1 MGLITSYNL
10 RSMIARKGTAAMTA
24 GGIAMVVAVF
34 VMTLA
39 LAQGF
44 RATLVA
50 SGSPQNAIVLRKSA
64 TAETMSSVLRD
75 DVPIVESLPQVAR
88 DADGRPLASP
98 ELLTII
104 ALPRISNNQP
114 ANVPLRGVGPKA
126 FEVRD
131 GITMAEGR
139 RFAFGT
145 REINV
150 GRLAMGRFKGLTLD
164 SDVKFGGA
172 TWKIVGVFTANDA
185 SFESEIWGDV
195 DLMMPAFQR
204 RGYQSVIVKL
214 TDPSAF
220 DSFKTAVETDPRMF
234 LQPQR
239 EQEYY
244 AEQSRQLTTV
254 IRVFGTFVTLI
265 LAVGA
270 VFGAMNTMY
279 AAVAFRTREIGT
291 MRALGFSPLRI
302 VTAFLA
308 ESVALALVGG
318 VIGCMLALPIHG
330 LSTGT
335 TNFSSFSEVAFKFRI
350 TPALLAGGMV
360 FAGLMGAAGGL
371 LPAIRAARIP
381 VARAL
386 REI

>member
-1 MGLITSYNL
+1 VSRT
-10 RSMIARKGTAAMTA
+10 
-24 GGIAMVVAVF
+24 
-34 VMTLA
+34 
-39 LAQGF
+39 
-44 RATLVA
+44 
-50 SGSPQNAIVLRKSA
+50 
-64 TAETMSSVLRD
+64 

-88 DADGRPLASP
+88 GADGRPLASP
-98 ELLTII
+98 ELVTII
-104 ALPRISNNQP
+104 ALPRYSNNQP

-126 FEVRD
+126 FEIRD
-131 GITMAEGR
+131 ALKFVEGR
-139 RFAFGT
+139 RFTFGS

-150 GRLAMGRFKGLTLD
+150 GRLAMNRFKGLTLG
-164 SDVKFGGA
+164 SDVRFGSA
-172 TWKIVGVFTANDA
+172 TWKVVGIFAANDA

-204 RGYQSVIVKL
+204 VGYQSITVRL

-220 DSFKTAVETDPRMF
+220 DSFKAAVDGDPR
-234 LQPQR
+234 LYLGPQR
-239 EQEYY
+239 EQDYY
-244 AEQSRQLTTV
+244 YEQSRQLTTV

-265 LAVGA
+265 LAIGA

-279 AAVAFRTREIGT
+279 AAVAYRTREIGT
-291 MRALGFSPLRI
+291 LRALGFPPVRI
-302 VTAFLA
+302 VTAFLV

-318 VIGCMLALPIHG
+318 VIGCALALPVHG